1 MMGEIMDGFRDRLN
15 RGTQERGSY
24 DRYERSSRRSMY
36 SQGAQGGPSI
46 EEIAQLVDESNG
58 KQLEVINDLFEDAKD
73 DRFESEKQILA
84 AIDELIET
92 VNKEEAKDVNSSSY
106 EDDNSSSSYSELKA
120 SSEEILR
127 TVISNSDLLQQF
139 AEEQLP
145 MLIRGNS
152 SILNQI
158 REALSDQEDMIK
170 KISDEVERTSE
181 NTVSANTS
189 NGNEEVLNVASTN
202 NALLNALRSD
212 VAGIQAEI
220 RNTTDRLSQKA
231 DEENAP
237 LDDEDVLTKT
247 KAEDMYKKLD
257 ETIHN
262 DCVKVYRNVQKLMEE
277 QNAGADDSVKK
288 SIGGLRLLSII
299 NLILLLL
306 NLLAL
311 LANIFEI
318 I

>member
-1 MMGEIMDGFRDRLN
+1 MDGFRDRLN
-15 RGTQERGSY
+15 RGTQERGTY
-24 DRYERSSRRSMY
+24 DRYERTSRRGMY
-36 SQGAQGGPSI
+36 SQGSQSGPSI
-46 EEIAQLVDESNG
+46 DEIAQLVDESNG

-92 VNKEEAKDVNSSSY
+92 VNREEAK
-106 EDDNSSSSYSELKA
+106 EDDDSRYEVRNEDDGLYTELKS

-127 TVISNSDLLQQF
+127 TVNSNSDLLKQF

-145 MLIRGNS
+145 MFIRGNS

-158 REALSDQEDMIK
+158 REALSDPEDMIK
-170 KISDEVERTSE
+170 KISDEIERTSE
-181 NTVSANTS
+181 NNVGVNTS

-220 RNTTDRLSQKA
+220 RNTTDRLSKKA
-231 DEENAP
+231 DEENSP
-237 LDDEDVLTKT
+237 LDDEDVLTKS

-277 QNAGADDSVKK
+277 QNAGADDSIKK

-311 LANIFEI
+311 LAKIFEI

>member
-1 MMGEIMDGFRDRLN
+1 MDGFRDRLN
-15 RGTQERGSY
+15 RGTQERGTY
-24 DRYERSSRRSMY
+24 DRYERTSRRGMY
-36 SQGAQGGPSI
+36 SQGSQSGPSI
-46 EEIAQLVDESNG
+46 DEIAQLVDESNG

-73 DRFESEKQILA
+73 DRFESEKQMLA

-92 VNKEEAKDVNSSSY
+92 VNREEAK
-106 EDDNSSSSYSELKA
+106 EDDDSRYEVRNEDDGLYTELKA

-127 TVISNSDLLQQF
+127 TVNSNSDLLQQF

-170 KISDEVERTSE
+170 KISDEIERTSE
-181 NTVSANTS
+181 NNVGVNTS

-220 RNTTDRLSQKA
+220 RNTTDRLSKKA
-231 DEENAP
+231 DEENSP
-237 LDDEDVLTKT
+237 LDDEDVLTKS

-277 QNAGADDSVKK
+277 QNAGADDSIKK

-311 LANIFEI
+311 LAKIFEI

>member
-1 MMGEIMDGFRDRLN
+1 MDGFRDRLN
-15 RGTQERGSY
+15 RGTQERGTY
-24 DRYERSSRRSMY
+24 DRYERTSRRGMY
-36 SQGAQGGPSI
+36 SQGSQSGPSI
-46 EEIAQLVDESNG
+46 DEIAQLVDESNG

-92 VNKEEAKDVNSSSY
+92 VNREEAK
-106 EDDNSSSSYSELKA
+106 EDDDSRYEVRNEDDGLYTELKA

-127 TVISNSDLLQQF
+127 TVNSNSDLLQQF

-170 KISDEVERTSE
+170 KISDEIERTSE
-181 NTVSANTS
+181 NNVGVNTS

-220 RNTTDRLSQKA
+220 RNTTDRLSKKA
-231 DEENAP
+231 DEENSP
-237 LDDEDVLTKT
+237 LDDEDVLTKS
-247 KAEDMYKKLD
+247 KAQDMYKKLD

-277 QNAGADDSVKK
+277 QNAGADDSIKK

-311 LANIFEI
+311 LAKIFEI

>member
-1 MMGEIMDGFRDRLN
+1 MDGFRDRLN
-15 RGTQERGSY
+15 RGTQERGTY
-24 DRYERSSRRSMY
+24 DRYERTSRRGMY
-36 SQGAQGGPSI
+36 SQGSQSGPSI
-46 EEIAQLVDESNG
+46 DEIAQLVDESNG

-92 VNKEEAKDVNSSSY
+92 VNREEVK
-106 EDDNSSSSYSELKA
+106 EDDDSRYEVRNEDDGLYTELKA

-127 TVISNSDLLQQF
+127 TVNSNSDLLQQF

-170 KISDEVERTSE
+170 KISDEIERTSE
-181 NTVSANTS
+181 NNVGVNTS

-220 RNTTDRLSQKA
+220 RNTTDRLSKKA
-231 DEENAP
+231 DEENSP
-237 LDDEDVLTKT
+237 LDEEDILTKT

-277 QNAGADDSVKK
+277 QNAGADDSIKK

-311 LANIFEI
+311 LAKIFEI

>member
-1 MMGEIMDGFRDRLN
+1 MDGFRDRLN
-15 RGTQERGSY
+15 RGTQERGTY
-24 DRYERSSRRSMY
+24 DRYERTSRRGMY
-36 SQGAQGGPSI
+36 SQGSQSGPSI
-46 EEIAQLVDESNG
+46 DEIAQLVDESNV
-58 KQLEVINDLFEDAKD
+58 KQLEVINDFFEDAKD

-92 VNKEEAKDVNSSSY
+92 VNREEAK
-106 EDDNSSSSYSELKA
+106 EDDDSRYEVRNEDDGLYTELKA

-127 TVISNSDLLQQF
+127 TVNSNSDLLQQF

-170 KISDEVERTSE
+170 KISDEIERTSE
-181 NTVSANTS
+181 NNVGVNTS

-220 RNTTDRLSQKA
+220 RNTTDRLSKKA
-231 DEENAP
+231 DEENSP
-237 LDDEDVLTKT
+237 LDDEDVLTKS

-277 QNAGADDSVKK
+277 QNAGADDSIKK

-311 LANIFEI
+311 LAKIFEI

>member
-1 MMGEIMDGFRDRLN
+1 MDGFRDRLN
-15 RGTQERGSY
+15 RGTQERGTY
-24 DRYERSSRRSMY
+24 DRYERTSRRGMY
-36 SQGAQGGPSI
+36 SQGSQSGPSI
-46 EEIAQLVDESNG
+46 DEIAQLVDESNG

-92 VNKEEAKDVNSSSY
+92 VNREEAK
-106 EDDNSSSSYSELKA
+106 EDDDSRYEVRNEDDGLYTELKA

-127 TVISNSDLLQQF
+127 TVNSNSDLLQQF

-170 KISDEVERTSE
+170 KISDEIERTSK
-181 NTVSANTS
+181 NNVGVNTS

-220 RNTTDRLSQKA
+220 RNTTDRLSKKA
-231 DEENAP
+231 DEENSP
-237 LDDEDVLTKT
+237 LDEEDILTKT

-277 QNAGADDSVKK
+277 QNAGADDSIKK

-311 LANIFEI
+311 LAKIFEI

>member
-1 MMGEIMDGFRDRLN
+1 MDGFRDRLN
-15 RGTQERGSY
+15 RGTQERGTY
-24 DRYERSSRRSMY
+24 DRYERTSRRGMY
-36 SQGAQGGPSI
+36 SQGSQSGPSI
-46 EEIAQLVDESNG
+46 DEIAQLVDESNG

-84 AIDELIET
+84 AIDELIDT
-92 VNKEEAKDVNSSSY
+92 VNREEAK
-106 EDDNSSSSYSELKA
+106 EDDDSRYEVRNEDDGLYTELKA

-127 TVISNSDLLQQF
+127 TVNSNSDLLQQF

-170 KISDEVERTSE
+170 KISDEIERTSE
-181 NTVSANTS
+181 NNVGVNTS

-220 RNTTDRLSQKA
+220 RNTTDRLSKKA
-231 DEENAP
+231 DEENSP
-237 LDDEDVLTKT
+237 LDDEDVLTKS

-277 QNAGADDSVKK
+277 QNAGADDSIKK

-311 LANIFEI
+311 LAKIFEI

>member
-1 MMGEIMDGFRDRLN
+1 MDGFRDRLN
-15 RGTQERGSY
+15 RGTQERGTY
-24 DRYERSSRRSMY
+24 DRYERTSRRGMY
-36 SQGAQGGPSI
+36 SQGSQSGPSI
-46 EEIAQLVDESNG
+46 DEIAQLVDESNG

-92 VNKEEAKDVNSSSY
+92 VNREEAK
-106 EDDNSSSSYSELKA
+106 EDDDSRCEVRNEDDGLYTELKA

-127 TVISNSDLLQQF
+127 TVNSNSDLLQQF

-170 KISDEVERTSE
+170 RISDEIEKTSE
-181 NTVSANTS
+181 NNIGVNTS

-220 RNTTDRLSQKA
+220 RNTTDRLSKKA
-231 DEENAP
+231 DEENSP
-237 LDDEDVLTKT
+237 LDDEDVLTKS

-277 QNAGADDSVKK
+277 QNAGADDSIKK

-311 LANIFEI
+311 LAKIFEI

>member
-1 MMGEIMDGFRDRLN
+1 MDGFRDRLN
-15 RGTQERGSY
+15 RGTQERGTY
-24 DRYERSSRRSMY
+24 DRYERTSRRGMY
-36 SQGAQGGPSI
+36 SQGSQSGPSI
-46 EEIAQLVDESNG
+46 DEIAQLVDESNG

-92 VNKEEAKDVNSSSY
+92 VNREEAK
-106 EDDNSSSSYSELKA
+106 EDDDSRYEVRNEDDGLYTELKA

-127 TVISNSDLLQQF
+127 TVNSNSDLLQQF

-170 KISDEVERTSE
+170 KISDEIERTSE
-181 NTVSANTS
+181 NNVGVNTS

-212 VAGIQAEI
+212 VAGIQTEI
-220 RNTTDRLSQKA
+220 RNTTDRLSKKA
-231 DEENAP
+231 DEENSP
-237 LDDEDVLTKT
+237 LDDEDVLTKS

-277 QNAGADDSVKK
+277 QNAGADDSIKK

-311 LANIFEI
+311 LAKIFEI

>member
-1 MMGEIMDGFRDRLN
+1 MDGFRDRLN
-15 RGTQERGSY
+15 RGTQERGTY
-24 DRYERSSRRSMY
+24 DRYERTSRRGMY
-36 SQGAQGGPSI
+36 SQGSQSGPSI
-46 EEIAQLVDESNG
+46 DEIAQLVDESNG

-92 VNKEEAKDVNSSSY
+92 VNREEAK
-106 EDDNSSSSYSELKA
+106 EDDDSRYEVRNEDDGLYTELKA

-127 TVISNSDLLQQF
+127 TVNSNSDLLQQF

-170 KISDEVERTSE
+170 KISDEIERTSE
-181 NTVSANTS
+181 NNVGVNTS

-220 RNTTDRLSQKA
+220 RNTTDRLSKKA
-231 DEENAP
+231 DEENSP
-237 LDDEDVLTKT
+237 LDEEDILTKS

-277 QNAGADDSVKK
+277 QNAGADDSIKK

-311 LANIFEI
+311 LAKIFEI

>member
-1 MMGEIMDGFRDRLN
+1 MDGFRDRLN
-15 RGTQERGSY
+15 RGTQERGTY
-24 DRYERSSRRSMY
+24 DRYERTSRRGMY
-36 SQGAQGGPSI
+36 SQGSQSGPSI
-46 EEIAQLVDESNG
+46 DEIAQLVDESNG

-92 VNKEEAKDVNSSSY
+92 VNREEAKVDDDSRYEVRN
-106 EDDNSSSSYSELKA
+106 EDDGLYTELKA

-127 TVISNSDLLQQF
+127 TVNSNSDLLQQF

-170 KISDEVERTSE
+170 KISDEIERTSE
-181 NTVSANTS
+181 NNVGVNTS

-220 RNTTDRLSQKA
+220 RNTTDRLSKKA
-231 DEENAP
+231 DEENSP
-237 LDDEDVLTKT
+237 LDEEDILTKT

-277 QNAGADDSVKK
+277 QNAGADDSIKK

-311 LANIFEI
+311 LAKIFEI

>member
-1 MMGEIMDGFRDRLN
+1 MDGFRDRLN
-15 RGTQERGSY
+15 RGTQERGTY
-24 DRYERSSRRSMY
+24 DRYERTSRRGMY
-36 SQGAQGGPSI
+36 SQGSQSGPSI
-46 EEIAQLVDESNG
+46 DEIAQLVDESNG
-58 KQLEVINDLFEDAKD
+58 KQLEVINDFFEDAKD

-92 VNKEEAKDVNSSSY
+92 VNREEAK
-106 EDDNSSSSYSELKA
+106 EDDDSRYEVRNEDDGLYTELKA

-127 TVISNSDLLQQF
+127 TVNSNSDLLQQF

-170 KISDEVERTSE
+170 KISDEIERTSE
-181 NTVSANTS
+181 NNVGVNTS

-220 RNTTDRLSQKA
+220 RNTTDRLSKKA
-231 DEENAP
+231 DEENSP
-237 LDDEDVLTKT
+237 LDDEDVLTKS

-277 QNAGADDSVKK
+277 QNAGADDSIKK

-311 LANIFEI
+311 LAKIFEI

>member
-1 MMGEIMDGFRDRLN
+1 MDGFRDRLN
-15 RGTQERGSY
+15 RGTQERGTY
-24 DRYERSSRRSMY
+24 DRYERTSRRGMY
-36 SQGAQGGPSI
+36 SQGSQSGPSI
-46 EEIAQLVDESNG
+46 DEIAQLVDESNG

-92 VNKEEAKDVNSSSY
+92 VNREEAK
-106 EDDNSSSSYSELKA
+106 EDDDSRYEVRNEDDGLCTELKA

-127 TVISNSDLLQQF
+127 TVNSNSDLLQQF

-170 KISDEVERTSE
+170 KISDEIERTSE
-181 NTVSANTS
+181 NNVGVNTS

-220 RNTTDRLSQKA
+220 RNTTDRLSKKA
-231 DEENAP
+231 DEENSP
-237 LDDEDVLTKT
+237 LDEEDILTKT

-277 QNAGADDSVKK
+277 QNAGADDSIKK

-311 LANIFEI
+311 LAKIFEI

>member
-1 MMGEIMDGFRDRLN
+1 MDGFRDRLN
-15 RGTQERGSY
+15 RGTQERGTY
-24 DRYERSSRRSMY
+24 DRYERTSRRGMY
-36 SQGAQGGPSI
+36 SQGSQSGPSI
-46 EEIAQLVDESNG
+46 DEIAQLVDESNG

-92 VNKEEAKDVNSSSY
+92 VNRKEAKNDDYSRCKVRN
-106 EDDNSSSSYSELKA
+106 EDDGLYTELKA

-127 TVISNSDLLQQF
+127 TVNSNSDLLQQF

-170 KISDEVERTSE
+170 KISDEIERTSE
-181 NTVSANTS
+181 NNVGVNTS

-220 RNTTDRLSQKA
+220 RNTTDRLSKKA
-231 DEENAP
+231 DEENSP
-237 LDDEDVLTKT
+237 LDDEDVLTKS

-277 QNAGADDSVKK
+277 QNAGADDSIKK

-311 LANIFEI
+311 LAKIFEI

>member
-1 MMGEIMDGFRDRLN
+1 MDGFRDRLN
-15 RGTQERGSY
+15 RGTQERGTY
-24 DRYERSSRRSMY
+24 DRYERTSRRGMY
-36 SQGAQGGPSI
+36 SQGSQSGPSVD
-46 EEIAQLVDESNG
+46 EIAQLVDESNG

-92 VNKEEAKDVNSSSY
+92 VNKEEAK
-106 EDDNSSSSYSELKA
+106 EDDDSRYEVRNEDDGLYTELKA

-127 TVISNSDLLQQF
+127 TVNSNSDLLQQF

-170 KISDEVERTSE
+170 KISDEIERTSE
-181 NTVSANTS
+181 NNVGVNTS

-220 RNTTDRLSQKA
+220 RNTTDRLSKKA
-231 DEENAP
+231 DEENSP
-237 LDDEDVLTKT
+237 LDDEDVLTKS

-277 QNAGADDSVKK
+277 QNAGADDSIKK

-311 LANIFEI
+311 LAKIFEI

>member
-1 MMGEIMDGFRDRLN
+1 MDGFRDRLN
-15 RGTQERGSY
+15 RGTQERGTY
-24 DRYERSSRRSMY
+24 DRYERTSRRGMY
-36 SQGAQGGPSI
+36 SQGSQSGPSI
-46 EEIAQLVDESNG
+46 DEIAQLVDESNG

-92 VNKEEAKDVNSSSY
+92 VNREEAK
-106 EDDNSSSSYSELKA
+106 EDDDSRYEVRNEDDGLYTELKA

-127 TVISNSDLLQQF
+127 TVNSNSDLLQQF

-170 KISDEVERTSE
+170 KISDEIERTSE
-181 NTVSANTS
+181 NNVGVNTS

-212 VAGIQAEI
+212 VAGIQTEI
-220 RNTTDRLSQKA
+220 RNTTDRLSKKA
-231 DEENAP
+231 DEENSP
-237 LDDEDVLTKT
+237 LDEEDILTKT

-277 QNAGADDSVKK
+277 QNAGADDSIKK

-311 LANIFEI
+311 LAKIFEI

>member
-1 MMGEIMDGFRDRLN
+1 MDGFRDRLN
-15 RGTQERGSY
+15 RGTQERGTY
-24 DRYERSSRRSMY
+24 DRYERTSRRGMY
-36 SQGAQGGPSI
+36 SQGSQSGPSI
-46 EEIAQLVDESNG
+46 DEIAQLVDESNG

-92 VNKEEAKDVNSSSY
+92 VNREEAK
-106 EDDNSSSSYSELKA
+106 EDDDSRCEVRNEDDGLYTELKA

-127 TVISNSDLLQQF
+127 TVNSNSDLLQQF

-170 KISDEVERTSE
+170 KISDEIERTSE
-181 NTVSANTS
+181 NNVGVNTS

-220 RNTTDRLSQKA
+220 RNTTDRLSKKA
-231 DEENAP
+231 DEENSP
-237 LDDEDVLTKT
+237 LDDEDVLTKS

-257 ETIHN
+257 ETIHS

-277 QNAGADDSVKK
+277 QNAGADDSIKK

-311 LANIFEI
+311 LAKIFEI

>member
-1 MMGEIMDGFRDRLN
+1 MDGFRDRLN

-46 EEIAQLVDESNG
+46 DEIAQLVDESNG

-92 VNKEEAKDVNSSSY
+92 VNKEEAKDLNSSSY

-127 TVISNSDLLQQF
+127 TVNSNSDLLQQF

-288 SIGGLRLLSII
+288 SIGGLRILSLI
-299 NLILLLL
+299 NLLLLIL

>member
-1 MMGEIMDGFRDRLN
+1 MDGFRDRLN
-15 RGTQERGSY
+15 RGTQERGTY
-24 DRYERSSRRSMY
+24 DRYERTSRRGMY
-36 SQGAQGGPSI
+36 SQGSQSGPSI
-46 EEIAQLVDESNG
+46 DEIAQLVDESNG

-92 VNKEEAKDVNSSSY
+92 VNREEAK
-106 EDDNSSSSYSELKA
+106 EDDDSRCEVRNEDDGLYTELKA

-127 TVISNSDLLQQF
+127 TVNSNSDLLQQF

-158 REALSDQEDMIK
+158 RAALSDQEDMIK
-170 KISDEVERTSE
+170 RISDEIERTSE
-181 NTVSANTS
+181 NNVGVNTS

-220 RNTTDRLSQKA
+220 RNTTDRLSKKA
-231 DEENAP
+231 DEENSP
-237 LDDEDVLTKT
+237 LDDEDVLTKS

-277 QNAGADDSVKK
+277 QNAGADDSIKK

-311 LANIFEI
+311 LAKIFEI

>member
-1 MMGEIMDGFRDRLN
+1 MDGFRDRLN
-15 RGTQERGSY
+15 RGTQERGTY
-24 DRYERSSRRSMY
+24 DRYERTSRRGMY
-36 SQGAQGGPSI
+36 SQGSQSGPSI
-46 EEIAQLVDESNG
+46 DEIAQLVDESNG

-84 AIDELIET
+84 AIDELIEI
-92 VNKEEAKDVNSSSY
+92 VNREEAK
-106 EDDNSSSSYSELKA
+106 EDDDSRYEVRNEDDGLYTELKA

-127 TVISNSDLLQQF
+127 TVNSNSDLLQQF

-170 KISDEVERTSE
+170 KISDEIERTSE
-181 NTVSANTS
+181 NNVGVNTS

-220 RNTTDRLSQKA
+220 RNTTDRLSKKA
-231 DEENAP
+231 DEENSP
-237 LDDEDVLTKT
+237 LDDEDVLTKS

-277 QNAGADDSVKK
+277 QNAGADDSIKK

-311 LANIFEI
+311 LAKIFEI

>member
-1 MMGEIMDGFRDRLN
+1 MDGFRDRLN
-15 RGTQERGSY
+15 RGSSERGSY
-24 DRYERSSRRSMY
+24 DRYERTPRR
-36 SQGAQGGPSI
+36 GAYVGGAPQGGASAD
-46 EEIAQLVDESNG
+46 EIAQLMDESNG

-73 DRFESEKQILA
+73 DRFESEKQILS
-84 AIDELIET
+84 AIDDLIAA
-92 VNKEEAKDVNSSSY
+92 VNTKNDSVPQPVAEVKEASNDEG
-106 EDDNSSSSYSELKA
+106 KA
-120 SSEEILR
+120 VTEEILR
-127 TVISNSDLLQQF
+127 TVTSNADLLAQF

-145 MLIRGNS
+145 MLVRGNS

-158 REALSDQEDMIK
+158 REALLDQDDLIK
-170 KISDEVERTSE
+170 RLS
-181 NTVSANTS
+181 
-189 NGNEEVLNVASTN
+189 EEVARNASGTQNAAPAAGSEEMLNVASTN

-220 RNTTDRLSQKA
+220 RNTTDRLSAKA

-262 DCVKVYRNVQKLMEE
+262 DCVKVYRNVQKLLEE
-277 QNAGADDSVKK
+277 QGAGADDSIKK
-288 SIGGLRLLSII
+288 SIGGVKVLSII

-306 NLLAL
+306 NFAAL
-311 LANIFEI
+311 LARIFDFI
-318 I
+318 

>member
-1 MMGEIMDGFRDRLN
+1 MDGFRDRLN
-15 RGTQERGSY
+15 RGTQERGTY
-24 DRYERSSRRSMY
+24 DRYERTSRRGMY
-36 SQGAQGGPSI
+36 SQGSQSGPSI
-46 EEIAQLVDESNG
+46 DEIAQLVDESNG

-92 VNKEEAKDVNSSSY
+92 VNREETK
-106 EDDNSSSSYSELKA
+106 EDDDSRYEVRNEDDGLYTELKA

-127 TVISNSDLLQQF
+127 TVNSNSDLLQQF

-170 KISDEVERTSE
+170 KISDEIERTSE
-181 NTVSANTS
+181 NNVGVNTS

-220 RNTTDRLSQKA
+220 RNTTDRLSKKA
-231 DEENAP
+231 DEENSP
-237 LDDEDVLTKT
+237 LDDEDVLTKS

-277 QNAGADDSVKK
+277 QNAGADDSIKK

-311 LANIFEI
+311 LAKIFEI

>member
-1 MMGEIMDGFRDRLN
+1 MDGFRDRLN
-15 RGTQERGSY
+15 RGTQERGTY
-24 DRYERSSRRSMY
+24 DRYERTSRRGMY
-36 SQGAQGGPSI
+36 SQGSQSGPSI
-46 EEIAQLVDESNG
+46 DEIAQLVDESNG

-92 VNKEEAKDVNSSSY
+92 VNREEAKEDGDSRCEVRN
-106 EDDNSSSSYSELKA
+106 EDDGLYTELKA

-127 TVISNSDLLQQF
+127 TVNSNSDLLQQF

-170 KISDEVERTSE
+170 KISDEIERTSE
-181 NTVSANTS
+181 NNVGVNTS

-220 RNTTDRLSQKA
+220 RNTTDRLSKKA

-237 LDDEDVLTKT
+237 LDDEDVLTKS

-277 QNAGADDSVKK
+277 QNAGADDSIKK

-311 LANIFEI
+311 LAKIFEI

>member
-1 MMGEIMDGFRDRLN
+1 MDGFRDRLN
-15 RGTQERGSY
+15 RGTQERGAY

-46 EEIAQLVDESNG
+46 DEIAQLVDESNG

-92 VNKEEAKDVNSSSY
+92 VNKEELKDVSSSSY
-106 EDDNSSSSYSELKA
+106 EDDNDDSSYSELKA

-127 TVISNSDLLQQF
+127 TVNSNSDLLQQF

-170 KISDEVERTSE
+170 KISDDVERTSE

>member
-1 MMGEIMDGFRDRLN
+1 MDGFRDRLN
-15 RGTQERGSY
+15 RGTQERGTY

-46 EEIAQLVDESNG
+46 DEIAQLVDESNG

-92 VNKEEAKDVNSSSY
+92 VNKEELKDVSSSSY
-106 EDDNSSSSYSELKA
+106 EDDNDDSSYSELKA

-127 TVISNSDLLQQF
+127 TVNSNSDLLQQF

-170 KISDEVERTSE
+170 KISDEVERSSE

-288 SIGGLRLLSII
+288 SIGGLRILSLI
-299 NLILLLL
+299 NLLLLIL

>member
-1 MMGEIMDGFRDRLN
+1 MDGFRDRLN
-15 RGTQERGSY
+15 RGTQERGTY
-24 DRYERSSRRSMY
+24 DRYERTSRRGMY
-36 SQGAQGGPSI
+36 SQGSQSGPSI
-46 EEIAQLVDESNG
+46 DEIAQLVDESNG

-92 VNKEEAKDVNSSSY
+92 VNREEVK
-106 EDDNSSSSYSELKA
+106 EDDDSRYEVRNEDDGLYTELKA

-127 TVISNSDLLQQF
+127 TVNSNSDLLQQF

-170 KISDEVERTSE
+170 KISDEIERTSE
-181 NTVSANTS
+181 NNVGVNTS

-220 RNTTDRLSQKA
+220 RNTTDRLSKKA
-231 DEENAP
+231 DEENSP
-237 LDDEDVLTKT
+237 LDDEDVLTKS

-277 QNAGADDSVKK
+277 QNAGADDSIKK

-311 LANIFEI
+311 IAKIFEI

>member
-1 MMGEIMDGFRDRLN
+1 MDGFRDRLN
-15 RGTQERGSY
+15 RGTQERGTY
-24 DRYERSSRRSMY
+24 DRYERTSRRGMY
-36 SQGAQGGPSI
+36 SQGSQSGPSI
-46 EEIAQLVDESNG
+46 DEIAQLVDESNG

-92 VNKEEAKDVNSSSY
+92 VNREEAK
-106 EDDNSSSSYSELKA
+106 EDDDSRYEVRNEDDGLYTELKA

-127 TVISNSDLLQQF
+127 TVNSNSDLLQQF

-158 REALSDQEDMIK
+158 REALSDQEDTIK
-170 KISDEVERTSE
+170 KISDEIERTSE
-181 NTVSANTS
+181 NNVGVNTS

-220 RNTTDRLSQKA
+220 RNTTDRLSKKA
-231 DEENAP
+231 DEENSP
-237 LDDEDVLTKT
+237 LDDEDVLTKS

-277 QNAGADDSVKK
+277 QNAGADDSIKK

-311 LANIFEI
+311 LAKIFEI

>member
-1 MMGEIMDGFRDRLN
+1 MDGFRDRLN
-15 RGTQERGSY
+15 RGTQERGTY
-24 DRYERSSRRSMY
+24 DRYERTSRRGMY
-36 SQGAQGGPSI
+36 SQGSQSGPSI
-46 EEIAQLVDESNG
+46 DEIAQLVDESNG

-92 VNKEEAKDVNSSSY
+92 VNREEAK
-106 EDDNSSSSYSELKA
+106 EDDDSRCEVRNEDDGLYTELKA

-127 TVISNSDLLQQF
+127 TVNSNSDLLQQF

-170 KISDEVERTSE
+170 KISDEIERTTE
-181 NTVSANTS
+181 NNVGVNTS

-220 RNTTDRLSQKA
+220 RNTTDRLSKKA
-231 DEENAP
+231 DEENSP
-237 LDDEDVLTKT
+237 LDDEDVLTKS

-277 QNAGADDSVKK
+277 QNAGADDSIKK

-311 LANIFEI
+311 LAKIFEI

>member
-1 MMGEIMDGFRDRLN
+1 MDGFRDRLN
-15 RGTQERGSY
+15 RGTQERGTY
-24 DRYERSSRRSMY
+24 DRYERTSRRGMY
-36 SQGAQGGPSI
+36 SQGSQSGPSI
-46 EEIAQLVDESNG
+46 DEIAQLVDESNG

-92 VNKEEAKDVNSSSY
+92 VNREEAK
-106 EDDNSSSSYSELKA
+106 EDDDSRYEVRNEDDGLFTELKA

-127 TVISNSDLLQQF
+127 TVNSNSDLLQQF

-170 KISDEVERTSE
+170 KISDEIERTSE
-181 NTVSANTS
+181 NNVSVNTS

-220 RNTTDRLSQKA
+220 RNTTDRLSKKA

-237 LDDEDVLTKT
+237 LDDEDVLTKS

-311 LANIFEI
+311 LAKIFEI

>member
-1 MMGEIMDGFRDRLN
+1 
-15 RGTQERGSY
+15 
-24 DRYERSSRRSMY
+24 
-36 SQGAQGGPSI
+36 
-46 EEIAQLVDESNG
+46 
-58 KQLEVINDLFEDAKD
+58 
-73 DRFESEKQILA
+73 
-84 AIDELIET
+84 
-92 VNKEEAKDVNSSSY
+92 
-106 EDDNSSSSYSELKA
+106 
-120 SSEEILR
+120 
-127 TVISNSDLLQQF
+127 
-139 AEEQLP
+139 

-288 SIGGLRLLSII
+288 SIGGLRILSLI
-299 NLILLLL
+299 NLLLLIL

>member
-1 MMGEIMDGFRDRLN
+1 MDGFRDRMN
-15 RGTQERGSY
+15 RGASERGSY
-24 DRYERSSRRSMY
+24 DRYDRGRGRSSF
-36 SQGAQGGPSI
+36 GGGSSSGVSAD
-46 EEIAQLVDESNG
+46 EIAQLLDESNG
-58 KQLEVINDLFEDAKD
+58 KQLDVINELFEDAKD
-73 DRFESEKQILA
+73 DRFESEKQIIA
-84 AIDELIET
+84 AIDDLIS
-92 VNKEEAKDVNSSSY
+92 AVNSKESS
-106 EDDNSSSSYSELKA
+106 DDSQAVQPVDDIFEEKDDDSKA
-120 SSEEILR
+120 VREEILR
-127 TVISNSDLLQQF
+127 IATSNADLLAQF

-145 MLIRGNS
+145 MLVRGNS

-158 REALSDQEDMIK
+158 RESLAEQEELIRKLSDDVSRNSYSAME
-170 KISDEVERTSE
+170 STSSS
-181 NTVSANTS
+181 T
-189 NGNEEVLNVASTN
+189 GNEEILSAATTN

-220 RNTTDRLSQKA
+220 RGQAERMSAKA

-247 KAEDMYKKLD
+247 KAEEMYKNLD

-277 QNAGADDSVKK
+277 KGVGSDDTLSK
-288 SIGGLRLLSII
+288 SIGGLKGLAII

-306 NLLAL
+306 NLVATVAKILG
-311 LANIFEI
+311 I

>member
-1 MMGEIMDGFRDRLN
+1 MYGFRDRLN
-15 RGTQERGSY
+15 RGTQERGTY
-24 DRYERSSRRSMY
+24 DRYERTSRRGMY
-36 SQGAQGGPSI
+36 SQGSQSGPSI
-46 EEIAQLVDESNG
+46 DEIAQLVDESNG
-58 KQLEVINDLFEDAKD
+58 KQLEVIHDLFEDAKD

-92 VNKEEAKDVNSSSY
+92 VNREEAK
-106 EDDNSSSSYSELKA
+106 EDDDSRYEVRNEDDGLCTELKA

-127 TVISNSDLLQQF
+127 TVNSNSDLLQQF

-170 KISDEVERTSE
+170 KISDEIERTSE
-181 NTVSANTS
+181 NNVGVNTS

-220 RNTTDRLSQKA
+220 RNTTDRLSKKA
-231 DEENAP
+231 DEENSP
-237 LDDEDVLTKT
+237 LDDEDVLTKS

-277 QNAGADDSVKK
+277 QNAGADDSIKK

-311 LANIFEI
+311 LAKIFEI

>member
-1 MMGEIMDGFRDRLN
+1 MDGFRDRLN
-15 RGTQERGSY
+15 RGTQERGTY
-24 DRYERSSRRSMY
+24 DRYERTSRRGMY
-36 SQGAQGGPSI
+36 SQGSQSGPSI
-46 EEIAQLVDESNG
+46 DEIAQLVDESNG

-92 VNKEEAKDVNSSSY
+92 VNMEEAK
-106 EDDNSSSSYSELKA
+106 EDDDSRYEVRNEDDGLYTELKA

-127 TVISNSDLLQQF
+127 TVNSNSDLLQQF

-170 KISDEVERTSE
+170 RISDEIERTSE
-181 NTVSANTS
+181 NNVGVNTS

-220 RNTTDRLSQKA
+220 RNTTDRLSKKA
-231 DEENAP
+231 DEENSP
-237 LDDEDVLTKT
+237 LDDEDVLTKS

-277 QNAGADDSVKK
+277 QNAGADDSIKK

-311 LANIFEI
+311 LAKIFEI

>member
-1 MMGEIMDGFRDRLN
+1 M
-15 RGTQERGSY
+15 
-24 DRYERSSRRSMY
+24 
-36 SQGAQGGPSI
+36 
-46 EEIAQLVDESNG
+46 
-58 KQLEVINDLFEDAKD
+58 INDLFEDAKD

-92 VNKEEAKDVNSSSY
+92 VNREEAK
-106 EDDNSSSSYSELKA
+106 EDDDSRYEVRNEDDGLYTELKA

-127 TVISNSDLLQQF
+127 TVNSNSDLLQQF

-170 KISDEVERTSE
+170 KISDEIERTSE
-181 NTVSANTS
+181 NNVGVNTS

-220 RNTTDRLSQKA
+220 RNTTDRLSKKA
-231 DEENAP
+231 DEENSP
-237 LDDEDVLTKT
+237 LDDEDVLTKS

-277 QNAGADDSVKK
+277 QNAGADDSIKK

-311 LANIFEI
+311 LAKIFEI

>member
-1 MMGEIMDGFRDRLN
+1 MDGFRDRLN
-15 RGTQERGSY
+15 RGTQERGTY
-24 DRYERSSRRSMY
+24 DRYERTSRRGMY
-36 SQGAQGGPSI
+36 SQGSQSGPSI
-46 EEIAQLVDESNG
+46 DEIAQLVDESNG

-92 VNKEEAKDVNSSSY
+92 VNREEAK
-106 EDDNSSSSYSELKA
+106 EDDDSRCEVRNEDDGLYTELKA

-127 TVISNSDLLQQF
+127 TVNSNSDLLQQF

-170 KISDEVERTSE
+170 KISDEIERTSE
-181 NTVSANTS
+181 NNVGVNTS

-220 RNTTDRLSQKA
+220 RNTTDRLSKKA
-231 DEENAP
+231 DEENSP
-237 LDDEDVLTKT
+237 LDEEDILTKT

-277 QNAGADDSVKK
+277 QNAGADDSIKK

-311 LANIFEI
+311 LAKIFEI